1 MVRSSAA
8 DIGSYVTINAEIKP
22 PYIPPKEGP
31 QNVPL
36 LRRG

>member
-1 MVRSSAA
+1 MRRRVT
-8 DIGSYVTINAEIKP
+8 DVGSFFTINAEIKP

-36 LRRG
+36 LWRG